1 MSLLP
6 LVLLSVALASV
17 ADERTELPPC
27 RPDRTVPQPP
37 GTVVRLFEI
46 HKDRNPQN
54 VLVVHTYADASCRLI
69 GSLEHEKLLV
79 DMYWRMDARSP
90 NACYKPTH
98 PRIKAETLEM
108 LAVKSIS
115 PDRTRFTIDITPLD
129 RLEHDLPTRVAE
141 VELHR
146 VGSGCQAET
155 RLPLDP
161 RDGGALHLFEI
172 NAQGQ
177 YVLGVPR
184 MGVRTLE
191 LVGTDEDDRPVRRV
205 YRSR

>member
-1 MSLLP
+1 MSFLP
-6 LVLLSVALASV
+6 VLLALSLGNV

-27 RPDRTVPQPP
+27 RPDRTVPRPP
-37 GTVVRLFEI
+37 GEVVRLFEI

-54 VLVVHTYADASCRLI
+54 VLVIHTYADSRCRLI
-69 GSLEHEKLLV
+69 GSLEHENLLV

-90 NACYKPTH
+90 NACYKPTN
-98 PRIKAETLEM
+98 PRIKSETLEM

-115 PDRTRFTIDITPLD
+115 PDRTRFRIDITPLD
-129 RLEHDLPTRVAE
+129 RLDHDLPTRVAE
-141 VELHR
+141 VELR
-146 VGSGCQAET
+146 RASSGCRAET

-161 RDGGALHLFEI
+161 RHALRLFEI

-177 YVLGVPR
+177 YVMGIPR
-184 MGVRTLE
+184 IGVRTLE
-191 LVGTDEDDRPVRRV
+191 LVGTDQDDRPVRRL